1 MADFSYTSVDVA
13 SGNAAQ
19 ASITRADDNL
29 VLQVD
34 WDDIDDTVEV
44 VAQQSHDNAAWD
56 NLHDENGQVFKIV
69 CEKRTKAPLESGTLV
84 KTLAGVFA
92 KYIRLHLRVKN
103 ATEGSVDITGT
114 V

>member
-1 MADFSYTSVDVA
+1 MADFSYSGVDIA
-13 SGNAAQ
+13 NGNAAQ
-19 ASITRADDNL
+19 ATITRADYNL

-34 WDDIDDTVEV
+34 YDNIDDDVEV
-44 VAQQSHDNAAWD
+44 VTQQSHDNATWD

-69 CEKRTKAPLESGTLV
+69 CRKTTKVATESGTLV

-103 ATEGSVDITGT
+103 ATEGTVDISGT

>member
-1 MADFSYTSVDVA
+1 MAAFSYLAVDIA
-13 SGNAAQ
+13 SGNAPQ
-19 ASITRADDNL
+19 AYITRGEDNL

-44 VAQQSHDNAAWD
+44 VAQQSHDHLTWD

-69 CEKRTKAPLESGTLV
+69 CNKRTRAPLESGTLMR
-84 KTLAGVFA
+84 TLAGVFA
-92 KYIRLHLRVKN
+92 TYVRLVLRVKN
-103 ATEGSVDITGT
+103 ATEGTVDIRGT